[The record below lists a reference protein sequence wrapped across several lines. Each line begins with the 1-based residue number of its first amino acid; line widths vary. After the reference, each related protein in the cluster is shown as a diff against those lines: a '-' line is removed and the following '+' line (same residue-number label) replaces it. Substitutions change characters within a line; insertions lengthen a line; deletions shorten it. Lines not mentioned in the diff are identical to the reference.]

1 MTLSLPSKKSSTAAC
16 ARKVCAWTVAISR
29 PSPAR
34 CDAASIRQDSRKP
47 ASLLAA
53 TSTSSSSPICL
64 PAELRS
70 MLLASAPRLP
80 HRRTPRHSAECTSL
94 WTLLPGMFPRTAPN
108 SVKRKS
114 PILVVNKSFACPTA
128 TAALAR
134 TSSPAKANAI
144 LRPNCCSA
152 PSCAKASASCP
163 HRTSFRF
170 ATAPVANFPACP
182 SPAVA
187 YKTPDRIPSAS
198 AASWKLCSKTS
209 ATVSPNSPGRR
220 AHEGHVATIAL
231 GCRPSALWPGRI
243 SCNHRT
249 KGSQFDFVH
258 PAGKLYVPG
267 AEAIISNLQRL
278 TTFAAQH
285 GIPIVASTGGRSRIQ
300 PIPTPLPRRHVWTE
314 KGRGYA
320 LPVALHHSKPQDRFA
335 REPRLLSGDHPRKA
349 DRRRVHESQHRFS
362 PETAGLPRDHSLRR
376 GHRNLR
382 RSRGP
387 RPDPARLPCS
397 LGRGRHPSPRFAPS
411 ASDVAGN

>member
-1 MTLSLPSKKSSTAAC
+1 M
-16 ARKVCAWTVAISR
+16 
-29 PSPAR
+29 
-34 CDAASIRQDSRKP
+34 
-47 ASLLAA
+47 
-53 TSTSSSSPICL
+53 
-64 PAELRS
+64 
-70 MLLASAPRLP
+70 
-80 HRRTPRHSAECTSL
+80 
-94 WTLLPGMFPRTAPN
+94 
-108 SVKRKS
+108 
-114 PILVVNKSFACPTA
+114 
-128 TAALAR
+128 
-134 TSSPAKANAI
+134 
-144 LRPNCCSA
+144 
-152 PSCAKASASCP
+152 
-163 HRTSFRF
+163 
-170 ATAPVANFPACP
+170 
-182 SPAVA
+182 
-187 YKTPDRIPSAS
+187 
-198 AASWKLCSKTS
+198 
-209 ATVSPNSPGRR
+209 
-220 AHEGHVATIAL
+220 
-231 GCRPSALWPGRI
+231 
-243 SCNHRT
+243 
-249 KGSQFDFVH
+249 H

-278 TTFAAQH
+278 TTFAVQH

-411 ASDVAGN
+411 ASDVAGNARPGSRNSGLRQAQPSHGTYNFRGPYFMQSGFPRHAQFGTYSSKPAHRS